1 MPTQKTEFVFDK
13 NKFLNELLNNTLLAN
28 YIDKTINTLSNP
40 HNRDRDGSVSG
51 YDGPT
56 DDTEL
61 ESGIKFNPDREHIMK
76 SLYNVYKN
84 PNSPASAELIRLWN
98 FVGPVLNTESRNMTK
113 QEYLMVL
120 NRLNIFDEQVQ
131 LDILHFLYHSRFKYN
146 SSGLSETNY
155 KELLPIILKML
166 AANPLV
172 SIQDKSEAAYALR
185 DMDIARDV
193 VKRAKEELDKELN
206 NPDNPIPDRTKLSII
221 CGSVQHAVSGF
232 APDNE
237 YRKAVTAEFNLDNV
251 LALNP
256 QYVPEMQTSLE
267 EENAQ
272 LKKDITRQTYEHS
285 HEVKEKD
292 TKISNLERELEYA
305 KEDLDKQKVK
315 NEKLTRQLNEME
327 EALREM
333 QAMMKTIKMKA
344 AAITAEGMFGR
355 GKKAEELNDYV
366 QEALKSKIKV
376 MIKD

>member
-1 MPTQKTEFVFDK
+1 MTQIQQPFTFDR
-13 NKFLNELLNNTLLAN
+13 NKFLAEILAGQRN
-28 YIDKTINTLSNP
+28 ASVIDGEINALTNQ
-40 HNRDRDGSVSG
+40 HNRDKDGHVYG
-51 YDGPT
+51 YHGATT
-56 DDTEL
+56 DEAL
-61 ESGIKFNPDREHIMK
+61 ENHLKTYDQDEMIVR
-76 SLYNVYKN
+76 SLYELYKN

-98 FVGPVLNTESRNMTK
+98 FVGPVLNTERRNMTK

-131 LDILHFLYHSRFKYN
+131 LDILHFLYHNRFRYN
-146 SSGLSETNY
+146 SSGLSETDY
-155 KELLPIILKML
+155 KELFPIILKML

-172 SIQDKSEAAYALR
+172 SLQDKSEAAHKLC
-185 DMDIARDV
+185 DMGIVRDV
-193 VKRAKEELDKELN
+193 VERAKEELNKELN

-221 CGSVQHAVSGF
+221 CGSAQHAVSGF
-232 APDNE
+232 VSDNE

-355 GKKAEELNDYV
+355 GKKAEELNDYM
-366 QEALKSKIKV
+366 QEALKKSKV